1 MLQCTQRF
9 HPRVTWRTNFCLS
22 SGVPAGCSGR
32 CGVMPGGCGR
42 WGNNQPDTESNG
54 FCAEWGLGRVGG
66 GEGEWSMPQGACF
79 SDLRYLNYK
88 FWWGR
93 LSAVFKTVLK
103 FFWNTVELCCGS
115 WKVWHT
121 RTWPRSCCLGFFP
134 LKLNSSV
141 FKYPTC
147 LRKKTHQAHTG
158 LRQTLP
164 CKGSC
169 RSDWTLISGGF
180 LVG

>member
-1 MLQCTQRF
+1 MCLGCTQRL
-9 HPRVTWRTNFCLS
+9 HPGLPCTTS
-22 SGVPAGCSGR
+22 PAGIPVGCTG
-32 CGVMPGGCGR
+32 CWGAAGGGKTLA
-42 WGNNQPDTESNG
+42 DTESNG
-54 FCAEWGLGRVGG
+54 FDSKWGLGRVGG

-147 LRKKTHQAHTG
+147 LRKNNPTR
-158 LRQTLP
+158 LILVWDRPLP
-164 CKGSC
+164 AGEAAEVI
-169 RSDWTLISGGF
+169 DL
-180 LVG
+180 